1 MHTLVIDTSTSNMIL
16 DAYCYFIN
24 DASRTHL
31 VCICLSLWNVQMTMD
46 IYLGK
51 ISFYYISGAGY
62 YSATLFTGLQGL
74 LRSNYKLCAQEAK
87 LPISFHY
94 FIYSCACYS
103 VIVRFIGMWHTSNG
117 CSVFLHVVLLES
129 VP

>member
-24 DASRTHL
+24 DVLRTHL

-62 YSATLFTGLQGL
+62 YSATLFTGLLGL
-74 LRSNYKLCAQEAK
+74 LHSNYKLCTQEAK
-87 LPISFHY
+87 LPITLFPLLHLFLCLLRCY
-94 FIYSCACYS
+94 CYWHVGHIYRLLCILAC
-103 VIVRFIGMWHTSNG
+103 RFA
-117 CSVFLHVVLLES
+117 
-129 VP
+129 